1 MINAKAEELKKLIT
15 VPDFKE
21 ESYQHLSLSELSF
34 LHNTSAELK
43 IKNMANPQNA
53 KFFKVREDFFMQLC
67 QRRLQK
73 INELYVLMSQPT
85 SLPYIVCDPETS
97 NDQVWLFD
105 SESAANLVANDE
117 SASRG
122 FQINAAKIEN
132 DKFLPFYTS
141 LFFLGVN
148 ELLFNRGKEAFALQ
162 LDEFI
167 NKPDFASISTDSK
180 PVVLNPELVLT
191 TAYFAQGK
199 AGAQEKQN
207 NEELRD
213 LEEEMIVNLLRGKV
227 FVPVQMLE
235 GQTEMKPENMRFP
248 LIKLSNG
255 KMFQPVCSDNNELA
269 RFSVGQ
275 ERIRG
280 LVIEGKNIKNV
291 LVKEADGVLLNP
303 KTVKLA
309 IPKMKL

>member
-1 MINAKAEELKKLIT
+1 
-15 VPDFKE
+15 
-21 ESYQHLSLSELSF
+21 
-34 LHNTSAELK
+34 
-43 IKNMANPQNA
+43 
-53 KFFKVREDFFMQLC
+53 
-67 QRRLQK
+67 
-73 INELYVLMSQPT
+73 MSQPT

-167 NKPDFASISTDSK
+167 NKPDFTSISTDSK

-191 TAYFAQGK
+191 AAYFAQGK

-235 GQTEMKPENMRFP
+235 GQTEMKPENMRLMRIFRRKWETCKGKSFSICSAIQGRI
-248 LIKLSNG
+248 LLLSAG
-255 KMFQPVCSDNNELA
+255 WVP
-269 RFSVGQ
+269 RFWVW
-275 ERIRG
+275 
-280 LVIEGKNIKNV
+280 
-291 LVKEADGVLLNP
+291 
-303 KTVKLA
+303 T
-309 IPKMKL
+309 